1 MIFTDPFNLDH
12 NLGAGVTRKM
22 ASYILT
28 TFIRG
33 RERFGFPRYD
43 ILAEHSQRFF
53 FDVYYL
59 TDGYEAPTDRN
70 CRVCGKIG
78 HIARDCP
85 HSKANRRAEQ
95 KKEEEE
101 RRLGKEPGGMTQKPF
116 SARPRSA
123 SSPNKQGQDGNA
135 DRGTPLSTA
144 QPKKIPPRQEANVS
158 SVNQL
163 SRSQPDSQ
171 VVTSTVKKSQ
181 GSEIEEGA
189 ENNREGVQPEI
200 PQREVLVQNIQTVV
214 TSENVDSGS
223 HEKILDTE
231 NAPLQSTQATSSSV
245 AKNDTGVMNTIS
257 SCDVV
262 TEPSG
267 VKPPV
272 HLPSSV
278 NSDIRTAAGTAGT
291 ATVQSSNAE
300 GVKQQPEKPPPG
312 LPPGFYTP
320 NGPPR
325 VSRKSSEGP
334 PPLIAGS
341 IPQSLPVNMSAAGM
355 PQGHPIVLGTPP
367 LHPPGMVSP
376 QSGQLMGSPIQHDL
390 WLGPQGGVMLSSHSP
405 PVRPLVPYPLSPE
418 LHELQLQ
425 HQWRGASES
434 LPVGHQVSPLRG
446 LQRLAEHNQR
456 MLPQS
461 PPEISR
467 TVTWPLP
474 PNSPHHNMGSYPD
487 QTLLREQQ
495 FPLPGR
501 HPPFPSNG
509 SPNVAPQQT
518 QFSHGASPGTAV
530 GSPQQM
536 PQLPHQ
542 GAPVILRAQHSPLPG
557 YHHPIPGNGS
567 PNVAP
572 QQTQFSHGTPS
583 RPAVGSPQQMPQLLP
598 QGALSPPPAF
608 GTHMVSA
615 PYWPYW
621 FYY

>member
-28 TFIRG
+28 AFIRG
-33 RERFGFPRYD
+33 RERFGIPRYD
-43 ILAEHSQRFF
+43 IPAEHSQRFF

-101 RRLGKEPGGMTQKPF
+101 RRLGKEPEGITQKPF

-123 SSPNKQGQDGNA
+123 SSPNKQGQDRNSDG
-135 DRGTPLSTA
+135 GTPLSTA
-144 QPKKIPPRQEANVS
+144 QPKKIPPRQEANFS

-171 VVTSTVKKSQ
+171 VVGSPEKKNQ
-181 GSEIEEGA
+181 GSKIEEGA
-189 ENNREGVQPEI
+189 ENDRERVQPEK
-200 PQREVLVQNIQTVV
+200 PQRKAPVQNIQTVV
-214 TSENVDSGS
+214 TSENVVSGS
-223 HEKILDTE
+223 HEKMLDTK
-231 NAPLQSTQATSSSV
+231 NAPLQSTQATSTSV
-245 AKNDTGVMNTIS
+245 VKNDTGDMNTIS

-267 VKPPV
+267 VKPLV

-278 NSDIRTAAGTAGT
+278 KSDIRTSTGTAGT
-291 ATVQSSNAE
+291 ATVQSSHAG
-300 GVKQQPEKPPPG
+300 GVKQHPGKSPPG

-320 NGPPR
+320 DGPPQI
-325 VSRKSSEGP
+325 SRMSSEGP

-341 IPQSLPVNMSAAGM
+341 IPQSPPVNVSAAGI
-355 PQGHPIVLGTPP
+355 PQGHPVVLGTPP

-390 WLGPQGGVMLSSHSP
+390 WLRRQGGVMPSSHSP
-405 PVRPLVPYPLSPE
+405 SVRPLVSYPLSPE

-425 HQWRGASES
+425 QQWRSASES
-434 LPVGHQVSPLRG
+434 LPVSPQVSPLRG
-446 LQRLAEHNQR
+446 RQRLTEHNQR

-461 PPEISR
+461 PPDISR
-467 TVTWPLP
+467 TVMWPLP
-474 PNSPHHNMGSYPD
+474 PNSPHRNMGSYPD
-487 QTLLREQQ
+487 QTLLRGQQ
-495 FPLPGR
+495 FPFPGHR
-501 HPPFPSNG
+501 LPFPSNG

-518 QFSHGASPGTAV
+518 QFSHGTSPGPAA

-536 PQLPHQ
+536 PHVLHQ
-542 GAPVILRAQHSPLPG
+542 GAPAILGAEHSPLPG
-557 YHHPIPGNGS
+557 HYPPILGNGS
-567 PNVAP
+567 PIVVP
-572 QQTQFSHGTPS
+572 QQTQFSHGSPS

-598 QGALSPPPAF
+598 QGALSPPPAI